1 MPPKQKFSSEDVIGA
16 AYAIVRREGWN
27 GLSAR
32 KIANELNA
40 STRPIYDHLKSMQN
54 IEEEVVKRALASFVE
69 CISRDRTGDK
79 WLDQALG
86 YVLFANKEKHLF
98 RCINDVKHTHLQQK
112 YAPEHWEMLGKQL
125 ATDKRFQDM
134 PEDDASRIRAVR
146 WIFLQGMSYLVSNGW
161 IPLPESG
168 EDALGSFIDMQ
179 LADLLKRVNKAV
191 YAEFQKKPD

>member
-1 MPPKQKFSSEDVIGA
+1 
-16 AYAIVRREGWN
+16 
-27 GLSAR
+27 
-32 KIANELNA
+32 
-40 STRPIYDHLKSMQN
+40 MQH

-98 RCINDVKHTHLQQK
+98 RCINDEKHTHLQQK
-112 YAPEHWEMLGKQL
+112 YAPEHWKMLGKQL

-146 WIFLQGMSYLVSNGW
+146 WIFLHGMSYLVSNGW

-168 EDALGSFIDMQ
+168 EDALGAFIDMQ
-179 LADLLKRVNKAV
+179 LADLLRRVNKAV
-191 YAEFQKKPD
+191 YAEFQKKSD